1 MHVFVNE
8 FTEREYLPAAHVVH
22 ATDPMLSLYLPAT
35 HPLQLLFVPDQPALQ
50 EQYVMLTLP
59 DTEYEFAGHRMH
71 SALSSTEY
79 FPALQFTQV
88 TAEVL
93 EYVPAAQPEHA

>member
-1 MHVFVNE
+1 MHVFVDE
-8 FTEREYLPAAHVVH
+8 FTEPEYLPAAHVVH
-22 ATDPMLSLYLPAT
+22 GTDQMLSLYLPAT
-35 HPLQLLFVPDQPALQ
+35 HPLQLLLVPDQPALQ
-50 EQYVMLTLP
+50 EQYVMLALP

-71 SALSSTEY
+71 SALSSAEY
-79 FPALQFTQV
+79 FPASQFTQV

>member
-8 FTEREYLPAAHVVH
+8 FTESEYLPAAHLVH
-22 ATDPMLSLYLPAT
+22 ATDLTLSLYLPAT

-50 EQYVMLTLP
+50 EQYVMLALA
-59 DTEYEFAGHRMH
+59 DTEYVFAGHLMH
-71 SALSSTEY
+71 SALSPAEY
-79 FPALQFTQV
+79 FPASQFTQV

-93 EYVPAAQPEHA
+93 EFVPPAQAEHA

>member
-59 DTEYEFAGHRMH
+59 DTEYEFAGHRVH
-71 SALSSTEY
+71 PALSSAEY
-79 FPALQFTQV
+79 FPASQFTQV

-93 EYVPAAQPEHA
+93 EFVPPAQAEHA